1 MGVTSFCVLRDRA
14 VVRVAGA
21 DAHHFLQSLVTS
33 DLDVVRPAEPG
44 TQGRAAFAALLTPQG
59 KILFDFLVAAE
70 PGGGFLVDIAAASVA
85 AFVKRLAMY
94 RLRAKVDIAALGD
107 DMAVV
112 AAWGGA
118 PPQEGVVF
126 ADPRLADLG
135 FRALVAPDRVPAL
148 AAAGAEDVGEEAYH
162 AHRIALGVP
171 EGGRDFAFGD
181 VFPHD
186 VDMDCL
192 SGVDFT
198 KGCYVG
204 QEVVSRMEHRGT
216 ARRRFVR
223 VAATGIVV
231 DALPPAGTE
240 ISAAGRS
247 IGILGS
253 SAGPRGLALVRLD
266 RAAEVMAA
274 GEPIL
279 AGETVVALTLPA
291 FARFEWPPVAS
302 ASAGEG

>member
-21 DAHHFLQSLVTS
+21 DSHHFLQSLVTS
-33 DLDVVRPAEPG
+33 DLDVVRPAGPDGPG
-44 TQGRAAFAALLTPQG
+44 QGAFAALLTPQG
-59 KILFDFLVAAE
+59 KILFDFLGAAA
-70 PGGGFLVDIAAASVA
+70 PGEGFLVDIAAASVA

-94 RLRAKVDIAALGD
+94 RLRAKVEIAALGD
-107 DMAVV
+107 GMAVV
-112 AAWGGA
+112 AAWGG
-118 PPQEGVVF
+118 PPPEEGAVF

-135 FRALVAPDRVPAL
+135 FRALVAPERLTAWV
-148 AAAGAEDVGEEAYH
+148 AAGAVETDEAAYH

-192 SGVDFT
+192 SGVDFA

-204 QEVVSRMEHRGT
+204 QEVVSRMQHRGT
-216 ARRRFVR
+216 ARRRFVQAAAAD
-223 VAATGIVV
+223 AAT
-231 DALPPAGTE
+231 LPPAGTE
-240 ISAAGRS
+240 MSAAGRS
-247 IGILGS
+247 IGTLGS
-253 SAGPRGLALVRLD
+253 SAGPRALALVRLD
-266 RAAEVMAA
+266 RAAEAMAA
-274 GEPIL
+274 GEPVL
-279 AGETVVALTLPA
+279 AGETPVALTLPA
-291 FARFEWPPVAS
+291 FARFEWPGAAS

>member
-44 TQGRAAFAALLTPQG
+44 TPGRAAFAALLTPQG

-70 PGGGFLVDIAAASVA
+70 PGGGLLVDIAAASVA

-94 RLRAKVDIAALGD
+94 RLRAKVEIAALGD
-107 DMAVV
+107 GMAVV
-112 AAWGGA
+112 AAWGG
-118 PPQEGVVF
+118 PPRGEGVVF

-135 FRALVAPDRVPAL
+135 FRALVAPERLPAL
-148 AAAGAEDVGEEAYH
+148 IASGAEEVGEDAYH

-192 SGVDFT
+192 SGVDFA

-204 QEVVSRMEHRGT
+204 QEVVSRMQHRGT
-216 ARRRFVR
+216 ARRRFVQ
-223 VAATGIVV
+223 AAAAG
-231 DALPPAGTE
+231 AASLPPAGTE

-247 IGILGS
+247 IGTLGS

-266 RAAEVMAA
+266 RAAEAMAA

-279 AGETVVALTLPA
+279 AGDAAVALALPA